1 MEGAVM
7 AGLDMKLNSR
17 EIDNFLKSPAVQ
29 RRLLQAAQRIAAA
42 AGPGMEASVEV
53 GRTRA
58 RASVITA
65 TYEARRAQATRL
77 ALIRALDAGRG

>member
-1 MEGAVM
+1 
-7 AGLDMKLNSR
+7 
-17 EIDNFLKSPAVQ
+17 VQ

>member
-1 MEGAVM
+1 M
-7 AGLDMKLNSR
+7 AGLENVKLNSK
-17 EIDNFLKSPAVQ
+17 EIDNLLKSPAVQ
-29 RRLLQAAQRIAAA
+29 RRLMQAAERIAAA

-65 TYEARRAQATRL
+65 TFEARRAEATQR
-77 ALIRALDAGRG
+77 ALTRALDAGRG

>member
-1 MEGAVM
+1 
-7 AGLDMKLNSR
+7 
-17 EIDNFLKSPAVQ
+17 
-29 RRLLQAAQRIAAA
+29 
-42 AGPGMEASVEV
+42 MEASVEV

-65 TYEARRAQATRL
+65 TTEARRAQATRL